1 MYHSKKRA
9 INMFVFL
16 WFGCN
21 VIFLT
26 MPVSCHGL
34 TYTAVFKKVRGVT
47 DTIFLGV
54 NRSSLFDGED
64 HLGRMFTVYLE
75 AEQRLNLAVSLDCIR
90 KMGLSR
96 KPPVTGETSQADW
109 EKHAVDLEDRKDW
122 KGMLNWCRK
131 WAKSDPNNFK
141 AWFGLGA
148 AYANIDK
155 HDDAIEAYLRALSI
169 DPETANAWYNL
180 GYSYFRLNL
189 YNNAVEAYSQA
200 LRIDPEMTNAWYNLG
215 AAYAKL
221 NRYDDAIKAFF
232 QSQSMDPEFFNKL
245 FNQTIIH

>member
-1 MYHSKKRA
+1 MHHSKKKA
-9 INMFVFL
+9 IKMLVFL

-26 MPVSCHGL
+26 MPVSSHGL
-34 TYTAVFKKVRGVT
+34 TYTAWE
-47 DTIFLGV
+47 
-54 NRSSLFDGED
+54 S
-64 HLGRMFTVYLE
+64 
-75 AEQRLNLAVSLDCIR
+75 
-90 KMGLSR
+90 
-96 KPPVTGETSQADW
+96 SQADW
-109 EKHAVDLEDRKDW
+109 EKHAVDLEDMRDW
-122 KGMLNWCRK
+122 KGMLNWCMK
-131 WAKSDPNNFK
+131 WAKNDPNNFK

>member
-1 MYHSKKRA
+1 MYHGKKKA

-21 VIFLT
+21 IIFLT
-26 MPVSCHGL
+26 IPASCHGL
-34 TYTAVFKKVRGVT
+34 TYTAFIKKVSGVT

-54 NRSSLFDGED
+54 SNSSLFDGED
-64 HLGRMFTVYLE
+64 HLGRMVTVYLK
-75 AEQRLNLAVSLDCIR
+75 AEQRLKLAVSPDWIR
-90 KMGLSR
+90 KMRLSC
-96 KPPVTGETSQADW
+96 KSTVTGENGQMNW
-109 EKHAVDLEDRKDW
+109 EKHAVDLEDRNDW
-122 KGMLNWCRK
+122 NGMLNWCRK
-131 WAKSDPNNFK
+131 WAKNDPDNFK

-155 HDDAIEAYLRALSI
+155 LDDAIDAYLRALSI
-169 DPETANAWYNL
+169 GPETANAWCNL
-180 GYSYFRLNL
+180 GYSCFRLNL

-215 AAYAKL
+215 AAYVKP

-245 FNQTIIH
+245 FNQTIIR